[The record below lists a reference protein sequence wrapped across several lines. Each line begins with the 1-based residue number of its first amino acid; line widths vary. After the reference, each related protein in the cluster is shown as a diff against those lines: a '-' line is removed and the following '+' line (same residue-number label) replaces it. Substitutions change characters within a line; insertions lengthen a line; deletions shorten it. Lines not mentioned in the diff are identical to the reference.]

1 MSVRRKEVSIKKVKD
16 KQSFSPC
23 HSDVEM
29 ELLLLF
35 AYVLSHGCEWGVK
48 RARKRVSSFD
58 PHKVHTHT
66 NGESDLGGG
75 FVAGS
80 ICESRNY
87 LAAIPTPAI
96 VWLLL
101 RHKQKE

>member
-1 MSVRRKEVSIKKVKD
+1 MWFRRSGFACAIDRFTSSRVSVRRKEVSIKKVKD

-58 PHKVHTHT
+58 PHKVHTH
-66 NGESDLGGG
+66 
-75 FVAGS
+75 
-80 ICESRNY
+80 
-87 LAAIPTPAI
+87 
-96 VWLLL
+96 
-101 RHKQKE
+101 